1 MNFSLQYHY
10 IFKQKGIEKRE
21 RYQWVSVWIITYEL
35 FIGQEVYI
43 GWNRVWD
50 LQLRAFLKIKVK
62 LLSLMYQHRNMKDG
76 IFSPSGLLCFFCTHG
91 KLWLFQ
97 KIGGFFIKALISE
110 FGTDHIYNADTFNEM
125 TPRSNDTS
133 YLSGASK
140 AVYEGMLAG
149 DPNATWLMQGWL
161 FQDTSFW
168 KPPQI
173 KALLQGNKVAIVLF
187 KRGIY
192 IKWHE
197 HCTYDKKTWKARLSD
212 RT

>member
-1 MNFSLQYHY
+1 MS
-10 IFKQKGIEKRE
+10 K
-21 RYQWVSVWIITYEL
+21 
-35 FIGQEVYI
+35 
-43 GWNRVWD
+43 
-50 LQLRAFLKIKVK
+50 
-62 LLSLMYQHRNMKDG
+62 
-76 IFSPSGLLCFFCTHG
+76 IFSWGPFLRLRSNFFPLCTNIEIWKMVFFLLLVCFVFFCTHG

-110 FGTDHIYNADTFNEM
+110 FGTDHIYNADTFNEL